1 MVYKKFYTGLI
12 IRLIIFGLL
21 CFSIGF
27 VGTDSRFIH
36 TFILILVLCIG
47 MVIELLRYLNYTNRY
62 LSNYFSSLYE
72 SGSLINFNDTG
83 KEKSFQELAQSM
95 SKVWDLLTEARL
107 KHEEEQQFL
116 ENLIK
121 HVGVG
126 IIAFNENGKVRLNNP
141 SALRIFNLS
150 HLAHWDQ
157 LGEIDSRIASKISQS
172 KKPQKT
178 FIKCFIGEELKELI
192 LFISVFKLRKETI
205 RLISIQ
211 DINEE
216 MNKKEVHAWH
226 QVIKVMAHE
235 IMSTIS
241 PITSLSKHLNQK
253 LSPDGAIIKVS
264 NIDQNL
270 LDDVVESLEIISKR
284 GEGLIEFVDKYRSIA
299 YLPEPKFELIDLN
312 DLVKSVVRLAEVEF
326 KENIIQQTFGIL
338 KKIRID
344 RNLTEQALLNLIRNS
359 AQATVDEK
367 NKEISL
373 KTFEYTEGVCLEI
386 FDQGKGISDEFMD
399 KIFIPFFS
407 AKDMG
412 SGIGLS
418 FARQVIHLH
427 GGEIVVT
434 SSPEEWTRVKMY
446 FPYQL

>member
-1 MVYKKFYTGLI
+1 
-12 IRLIIFGLL
+12 
-21 CFSIGF
+21 
-27 VGTDSRFIH
+27 
-36 TFILILVLCIG
+36 
-47 MVIELLRYLNYTNRY
+47 
-62 LSNYFSSLYE
+62 
-72 SGSLINFNDTG
+72 
-83 KEKSFQELAQSM
+83 
-95 SKVWDLLTEARL
+95 
-107 KHEEEQQFL
+107 L

-141 SALRIFNLS
+141 SALRIFNLP
-150 HLAHWDQ
+150 HLTHWDQ
-157 LGEIDSRIASKISQS
+157 LGEIDNRIVSKISQS
-172 KKPQKT
+172 KNPQKT
-178 FIKCFIGEELKELI
+178 FVKCFIAEELKELI

-253 LSPDGAIIKVS
+253 LSPNGAIIKVS

-284 GEGLIEFVDKYRSIA
+284 GEGLIDFVDKYRSIA
-299 YLPEPKFELIDLN
+299 YLPEPQFELIDLN
-312 DLVKSVVRLAEVEF
+312 DLIKSVMRLAEVEF
-326 KENIIQQTFGIL
+326 KENVIKQTFGII
-338 KKIRID
+338 KKIRLD
-344 RNLTEQALLNLIRNS
+344 KNLTEQALLNLIRNS
-359 AQATVDEK
+359 AQATVNET

-373 KTFEYTEGVCLEI
+373 KTFEYNEGVCLEI

-407 AKDMG
+407 AKENG
-412 SGIGLS
+412 NGIGLS

-434 SSPEEWTRVKMY
+434 SSPDEWTRVKMY